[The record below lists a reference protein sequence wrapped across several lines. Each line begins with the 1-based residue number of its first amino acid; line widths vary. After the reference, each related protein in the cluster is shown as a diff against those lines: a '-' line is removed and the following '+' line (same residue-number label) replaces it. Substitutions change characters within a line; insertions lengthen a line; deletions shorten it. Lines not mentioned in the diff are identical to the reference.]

1 MKFVGGAYFEGLLTK
16 VNQITLNNGWYDS
29 SYREKYLLTRP
40 PDISGRVAVN
50 SRYRSAGR
58 DN

>member
-1 MKFVGGAYFEGLLTK
+1 WGTARDTHKYLCTNV
-16 VNQITLNNGWYDS
+16 DS
-29 SYREKYLLTRP
+29 SYREKYLLTRL
-40 PDISGRVAVN
+40 PDISGRVAFN